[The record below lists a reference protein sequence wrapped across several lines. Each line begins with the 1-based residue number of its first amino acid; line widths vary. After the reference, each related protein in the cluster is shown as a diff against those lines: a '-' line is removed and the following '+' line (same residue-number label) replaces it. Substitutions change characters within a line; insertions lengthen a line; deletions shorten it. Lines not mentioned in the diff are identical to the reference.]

1 MARIIGDEPG
11 YIRPAVYPGSPK
23 KTIVPVPVYHPP
35 KPVAPPP
42 GTGGGGGGGGKPAGP
57 PDYMALLK
65 GSPAYQAWL
74 QNANFRKTGLTNQRA
89 AAIRQLILQFGGLPK
104 GFKDAFGDLRPED
117 MAAAEANQFGAEQSI
132 ERAYQ
137 QGREQMHRSLAGR
150 GMLSSGD
157 LGFGEGE
164 ANLERGRQEFDAGQ
178 NFMSALNQAVGDW
191 TQGIGNV
198 GGEEAGLIAQLLPQI
213 REMYPYNPGA
223 GGGGAAPGGGGG
235 GATVPLRTAVPR
247 ANAPVRPR
255 RPALR
260 KVLAPKRPRQKVTGR
275 QP

>member
-137 QGREQMHRSLAGR
+137 GSGAGR
-150 GMLSSGD
+150 VRPLPFPLPFPLAIYGCLPVTFWRG
-157 LGFGEGE
+157 LFGASTLRRAGR
-164 ANLERGRQEFDAGQ
+164 RGRTG
-178 NFMSALNQAVGDW
+178 ALARGTAVRRG
-191 TQGIGNV
+191 TV
-198 GGEEAGLIAQLLPQI
+198 AP
-213 REMYPYNPGA
+213 PPPPP
-223 GGGGAAPGGGGG
+223 GAAP
-235 GATVPLRTAVPR
+235 PPP
-247 ANAPVRPR
+247 APGLYGYISRIC
-255 RPALR
+255 
-260 KVLAPKRPRQKVTGR
+260 GR
-275 QP
+275 S